1 MTKIVFIMVFSAL
14 YTNVVLKKKK
24 KKRKGEKKS
33 MFLDELKSFIQF
45 HNSRW

>member
-24 KKRKGEKKS
+24 KEEEKKVKKKAC
-33 MFLDELKSFIQF
+33 FLM
-45 HNSRW
+45 N